1 MIGVDIREQTY
12 LIIRKNRLF
21 LQGKEWITGEPL
33 WTQYTYNAW
42 RTKEREQAEEVA
54 RKLGGV
60 RVLFNPVTGKK
71 KVIGA

>member
-21 LQGKEWITGEPL
+21 LQGKEWITGETL
-33 WTQYTYNAW
+33 WTQYAYNAW
-42 RTKEREQAEEVA
+42 RTKDREEAEEVA

-60 RVLFNPVTGKK
+60 MVLFNPVTGKTR
-71 KVIGA
+71 VIGA